1 MSRRRRSRLVRSSFR
16 KAAKT
21 DKVFLYNVS
30 YKGRFPRMCAEISFL
45 SRRQKPP
52 CIAGG
57 FFKTQKD
64 SRRWSSARV
73 PYISVGQSS
82 ASTSGGNNDIL
93 SVSAGN
99 PPLLQAVG
107 ITISCLSQ
115 RAGLRFYK
123 RGTDH
128 AQSETIILE
137 PDTSWIRFFFSR
149 ILVILCVV
157 LFTRSMERSWF
168 SVSMMLPM
176 YLYMFAVT

>member
-64 SRRWSSARV
+64 PRRWSSARV
-73 PYISVGQSS
+73 PYI
-82 ASTSGGNNDIL
+82 
-93 SVSAGN
+93 SAGN

-168 SVSMMLPM
+168 SVSMMFPM
-176 YLYMFAVT
+176 YLYMLAVT